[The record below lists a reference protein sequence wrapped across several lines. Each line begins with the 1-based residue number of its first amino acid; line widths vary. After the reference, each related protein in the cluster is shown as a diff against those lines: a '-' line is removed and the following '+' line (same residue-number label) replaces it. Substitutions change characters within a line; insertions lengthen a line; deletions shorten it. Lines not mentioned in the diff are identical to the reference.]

1 MSVKD
6 TLKKS
11 AKRAAAI
18 AAAATMVMAPEA
30 NAEENSTLG
39 EKDSVKI
46 EQIRSAQKQPS
57 AKNAEML
64 AMHVQK
70 LCQKNG
76 ILPKNTVVDC
86 FEGGYIV
93 TSAALKDKN
102 GFPIARYFDNQGNE
116 IPAENF
122 KISNKEWKEMLS
134 NLPKEGGIAFA
145 TRAML
150 ALRNAS
156 NNRTHVSF
164 DGEGNWSVV
173 PPGVNGNAAYNKG
186 EGELSY
192 LTERTKDMF
201 EQVVDNALILSLA
214 PVIEARDFARNQGW
228 LDKAKKVR

>member
-1 MSVKD
+1 MQ
-6 TLKKS
+6 KS
-11 AKRAAAI
+11 
-18 AAAATMVMAPEA
+18 
-30 NAEENSTLG
+30 
-39 EKDSVKI
+39 
-46 EQIRSAQKQPS
+46 
-57 AKNAEML
+57 
-64 AMHVQK
+64 
-70 LCQKNG
+70 
-76 ILPKNTVVDC
+76 LPKNTVVDC